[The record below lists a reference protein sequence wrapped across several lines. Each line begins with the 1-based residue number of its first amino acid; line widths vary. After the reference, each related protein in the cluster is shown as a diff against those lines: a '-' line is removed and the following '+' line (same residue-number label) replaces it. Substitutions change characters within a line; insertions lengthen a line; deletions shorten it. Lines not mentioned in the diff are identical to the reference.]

1 MAVRSSVAGIAL
13 EGKNFFIARRLP
25 GGDLGE
31 KWEFPGGKTEA
42 GESDEDALI
51 REYDEEF
58 QVSIKTGAF
67 LGTVSF
73 DHRGITH
80 TLNAYRIYFCGR
92 DFILKEHSEWR
103 WADLEEI
110 EKLDFADSDRK
121 LFCYLRQLQN

>member
-1 MAVRSSVAGIAL
+1 MVRRSVAGIAR
-13 EGKNFFIARRLP
+13 EGEKFFIARRLP

-31 KWEFPGGKTEA
+31 KWEFPGGKAEA

-58 QVSIKTGAF
+58 QVPISIGSL

-73 DHRGITH
+73 DHRGVPHI
-80 TLNAYRIYFCGR
+80 LNAYRIYFR
-92 DFILKEHSEWR
+92 SRAFTLKEHTEWR
-103 WADLEEI
+103 WADLEEM

-121 LFCYLRQLQN
+121 LFCYLRISPP

>member
-1 MAVRSSVAGIAL
+1 MAGIAL
-13 EGKNFFIARRLP
+13 EGEKFFIARRLP

-31 KWEFPGGKTEA
+31 KWEFPGGKAEA

-58 QVSIKTGAF
+58 QVSIKIGEI

-73 DHRGITH
+73 DHRGVTH

-92 DFILKEHSEWR
+92 DFTLKEHSEWR
-103 WADLEEI
+103 WAGFGEM

-121 LFCYLRQLQN
+121 LFGYLRHLQHDE